1 MRDSLGGIRRLQIAM
16 TDSDRWAS
24 LHRIL
29 AREVPEVAAGAVEL
43 RAVAR
48 APGHRT
54 KLAVTSLVPDLDPIG
69 ACVGRKGRRAQAI
82 VGALGGERIDI
93 LPWSDF
99 PEQFVKLALA
109 PARVR
114 VVELDL
120 NHHLAVA
127 HVDPDQV
134 QLAHGKDD
142 VNLLLAIELTGWDI
156 EIVATDA
163 A

>member
-1 MRDSLGGIRRLQIAM
+1 MS
-16 TDSDRWAS
+16 DSDRWAS

-29 AREVPEVAAGAVEL
+29 AQEVPEVAAGAVEL

-54 KLAVTSLVPDLDPIG
+54 KLAVTSIVPDLDPIG
-69 ACVGRKGRRAQAI
+69 ACVGPKGHRAQAI
-82 VGALGGERIDI
+82 MDALDGERIDI

-99 PEQFVKLALA
+99 PEEFVKLALA

-114 VVELDL
+114 AVELDL
-120 NHHLAVA
+120 NHHRAVA
-127 HVDPDQV
+127 YVDPDQV
-134 QLAHGKDD
+134 QRAHGKDD
-142 VNLLLAIELTGWDI
+142 VNRVLATELTGWDI
-156 EIVATDA
+156 KIVATDA